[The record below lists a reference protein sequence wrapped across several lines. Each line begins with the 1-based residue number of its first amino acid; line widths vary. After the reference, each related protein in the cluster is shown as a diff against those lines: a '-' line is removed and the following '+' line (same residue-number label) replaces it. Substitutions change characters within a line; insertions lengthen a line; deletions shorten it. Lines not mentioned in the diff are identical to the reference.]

1 MIALMQ
7 SMRRKV
13 LGHKA
18 KDINARSNGTTKRIH
33 LINNMFDRETNY
45 IAQNKVLGVFLII
58 IIGRLLSFCVPEP
71 AFPSEIP
78 RFFRKIL

>member
-18 KDINARSNGTTKRIH
+18 KDINARRMEQPNEFI
-33 LINNMFDRETNY
+33 
-45 IAQNKVLGVFLII
+45 
-58 IIGRLLSFCVPEP
+58 
-71 AFPSEIP
+71 
-78 RFFRKIL
+78 